1 MSGPFLL
8 GGTAR
13 SWQLAEFMA
22 GLYEIHPTAASRRA
36 MAPTQRELTPRALV
50 TGLVLGA
57 LLAPCNVYSGLKIGW
72 SFNMS
77 ITALL
82 LAFAFWVPL
91 SRLLKLPTWDMLES
105 NINQTTASA
114 AAAITS
120 SGLVAP
126 IPALAV
132 LTGENLPWGTLAVW
146 VFSVSFLGV
155 WIGWYLRPRL
165 IVQSNLVFPAGMATA
180 ETMRDMFAHGRE
192 AMKRVGVLMSS
203 LAAAVSFN
211 LIDTLM
217 WQVPRLAPSLTAKKL
232 TFVFDPSLLLLGFGG
247 IIGLRAG
254 LGLLFGAL
262 IAWGLIAPEL
272 IARGFVEVSHGDS
285 DWFQEL
291 VGWLLWPGVTMMV
304 AASLTSFGA
313 SLLETSRPLGGDSAG
328 EKKPFSGGAQFGG
341 FVLAAA
347 IAVVLQIVL
356 FGIHWTMALAA
367 IPIAFVLATVAA
379 RVVGETSVAPIG
391 AIGKV
396 SQLSFGAMAPGHP
409 ITNLMTANV
418 AGGAAGQAADLLNDF
433 RAGYEVGAQPAR
445 QVIAQCGGIVVGSI
459 VSSFVYLALIPDPA
473 TQLFTPEWPAPAV
486 ATWKAVAGTLGS
498 GLSGIE
504 PSALIAMALGAVIGV
519 VLALLERRVDPKHLL
534 FVPSGATLGLAFVI
548 PASTSIMLFLGSAL
562 ASFLHWAAPGWASRF
577 VLSIAAGLVAGE
589 SLFGVVSVWF

>member
-1 MSGPFLL
+1 
-8 GGTAR
+8 
-13 SWQLAEFMA
+13 MA
-22 GLYEIHPTAASRRA
+22 GLNDIHPAAPIA
-36 MAPTQRELTPRALV
+36 QKQMAPAQRELTARALV

-57 LLAPCNVYSGLKIGW
+57 VLAPCNVYSGLKIGW

-82 LAFAFWVPL
+82 IAFAFWVPL
-91 SRLLKLPTWDMLES
+91 ARLLKLPAWDMLES

-126 IPALAV
+126 IPALAL
-132 LTGENLPWGTLAVW
+132 LTGENLPLGMLTVW

-165 IVQSNLVFPAGMATA
+165 IVRSNLVFPAGMATA

-192 AMKRVGVLMSS
+192 AMKRVGVLLSS
-203 LAAAVSFN
+203 LIAAVSFN
-211 LIDTLM
+211 FIEAVL

-232 TFVFDPSLLLLGFGG
+232 TFFFDPSLLLLGFGA

-254 LGLLFGAL
+254 LGLFLGAL
-262 IAWGLIAPEL
+262 IAWGLIAPAL
-272 IARGFVEVSHGDS
+272 IAEGLVEVSDNAL
-285 DWFQEL
+285 DWFQDL
-291 VGWLLWPGVTMMV
+291 VTWLLWPGVTMMV
-304 AASLTSFGA
+304 TASLTSFAA
-313 SLLETSRPLGGDSAG
+313 SFFEASQSRIATRTKNSAPRKNHWDG
-328 EKKPFSGGAQFGG
+328 RAQFGG
-341 FVLAAA
+341 FVLASA
-347 IAVVLQIVL
+347 IAIVLQITL

-367 IPIAFVLATVAA
+367 IPIAFLLASVAA

-396 SQLSFGAMAPGHP
+396 SQLSFGAMAPGQP

-433 RAGYEVGAQPAR
+433 RAGYEVGASPAR

-459 VSSFVYLALIPDPA
+459 VSSFVYLALIKDPA

-486 ATWKAVAGTLGS
+486 ATWKAVAEALGG

-504 PSALIAMALGAVIGV
+504 TSALIAMALAAPIGIA
-519 VLALLERRVDPKHLL
+519 LALLERKIDPRHLL

-548 PASTSIMLFLGSAL
+548 PASTSMMLALGAVL
-562 ASFLHWAAPGWASRF
+562 ASLLHRIAPRFAARF
-577 VLSIAAGLVAGE
+577 VLAIAAGLVAGE

>member
-1 MSGPFLL
+1 MAGIDDSFAVRSGPNL
-8 GGTAR
+8 GP
-13 SWQLAEFMA
+13 E
-22 GLYEIHPTAASRRA
+22 AA
-36 MAPTQRELTPRALV
+36 QRELTPRALA

-91 SRLLKLPTWDMLES
+91 AQLLRLPAWGMLES
-105 NINQTTASA
+105 NINQTAASA

-132 LTGENLPWGTLAVW
+132 LTGGNLPLGMLTAW
-146 VFSVSFLGV
+146 VFSVSFLGI

-165 IVQSNLVFPAGMATA
+165 IEKSNLVFPAGMATA

-192 AMKRVGVLMSS
+192 AMKRVAVLMSA
-203 LAAAVSFN
+203 LAAAVVFN
-211 LIDTLM
+211 VADKLV
-217 WQVPRLAPSLTAKKL
+217 WAVPRLAPSAAASKL

-262 IAWGLIAPEL
+262 IAWGLIAPAL
-272 IARGFVEVSHGDS
+272 IAHGIVAVSQDGAS
-285 DWFQEL
+285 WFQPL

-304 AASLTSFGA
+304 MASLTSFGA
-313 SLLETSRPLGGDSAG
+313 SLLDSARRRG
-328 EKKPFSGGAQFGG
+328 HAGGSKTAPGSGRMQFAG

-347 IAVVLQIVL
+347 LAVALQIVL
-356 FGIHWTMALAA
+356 FGVHWTMALMA
-367 IPIAFVLATVAA
+367 IPVAFVLATVAA

-396 SQLSFGAMAPGHP
+396 SQLSFGAMAPGQP

-433 RAGYEVGAQPAR
+433 RAGHEVGAHPGR
-445 QVIAQCGGIVVGSI
+445 QVVAQCAGIVVGSL
-459 VSSFVYLALIPDPA
+459 VSSFVYLALIPDPG

-486 ATWKAVAGTLGS
+486 ATWKAVAETLGD
-498 GLSGIE
+498 GLSGIA
-504 PSALIAMALGAVIGV
+504 PSALMAMAAAAVLGV
-519 VLALLERRVDPKHLL
+519 VLALVERRLPPRHLL
-534 FVPSGATLGLAFVI
+534 FVPSGASLGLAFVI
-548 PASTSIMLFLGSAL
+548 PASTSLMLFAGAAL
-562 ASFLHWAAPGWASRF
+562 ASLAHRFAPEWAGRFL
-577 VLSIAAGLVAGE
+577 LSVAAGLVAGE